1 MTDEAVFASA
11 IRTYFRL
18 RNLVVVAVYTILFV
32 SNCFRI
38 VFYDS
43 IFMLVKKGDM
53 RGLKN

>member
-53 RGLKN
+53 RGRKN